1 MNILKYKYKAHKL
14 VNLIFYFIVFFAGFI
29 LGFVSN
35 KIDIKKMVSEF
46 LMIDNVSALTEV
58 KSGTITL
65 PSNLKV
71 TSSNFKNEEYIYKLF
86 NYVVESSELDISFN
100 DFSNVF
106 GFNYQPRYEP
116 TSETYYYFSTSD
128 WYWYSNNSSNKYS
141 QTKGDVFYLEY
152 VSTSSF
158 KYHYY
163 TNDDSLDYQTF
174 GGGSKYYVFSTHDF
188 SGSTGFLNVLDFSS
202 YMSLEFNENIFK
214 NNSNFKEVC
223 VESGKAFAI
232 TNNTMSD
239 VNSSYDF
246 DYIWFPYNL
255 NGLYKVLY
263 DSSVEDHEVNYT
275 EEESQER
282 YFFNTRENIN
292 AFYSSDIPGSYL
304 TLKGYN
310 DKYSYYGWSAWPFRM
325 YYDENN
331 SNVQFTIFE
340 LKEPTKIFVGNL
352 SSGGNVHGGGGRN
365 HLDGDEEITI
375 NDSYCFYIKN
385 IYEVTYVNFDEWNDF
400 YGNVSTP
407 NGEYEFNTSF
417 YKDNSKTSSFLSQPL
432 NFISEMKDTIN
443 FINSLIYDFYLSLP
457 VLLRA
462 FIVTIII
469 ILLVMLLMQIGGYN

>member
-14 VNLIFYFIVFFAGFI
+14 VNLIFYFIVFFTGFI

-35 KIDIKKMVSEF
+35 KIDIKKMLSEF
-46 LMIDNVSALTEV
+46 LMIDNVSALTKV
-58 KSGTITL
+58 KSGTI
-65 PSNLKV
+65 SISDSSLKV

-86 NYVVESSELDISFN
+86 NYVVESVGLDISFN

-106 GFNYQPRYEP
+106 GFNYNNS
-116 TSETYYYFSTSD
+116 SESSYYFSTSD

-141 QTKGDVFYLEY
+141 KTKGDVFYLHFIN
-152 VSTSSF
+152 SSSF
-158 KYHYY
+158 DYY
-163 TNDDSLDYQTF
+163 YGTNDDSSDYSTSLS
-174 GGGSKYYVFSTHDF
+174 GGSRYYVFSTHDF
-188 SGSTGFLNVLDFSS
+188 SGSTGFLKVLDFSS
-202 YMSLEFNENIFK
+202 YMALEFNENLFENNEDFK
-214 NNSNFKEVC
+214 KVC
-223 VESGKAFAI
+223 VESGKAFSI

-255 NGLYKVLY
+255 NGLYKFLY
-263 DSSVEDHEVNYT
+263 DSSVEDHEVHYT
-275 EEESQER
+275 EEEAQER
-282 YFFNTRENIN
+282 YFFNTRESIN
-292 AFYSSDIPGSYL
+292 TFYSSDIPGSYL
-304 TLKGYN
+304 ALKGYN

-325 YYDENN
+325 YYDDDN

-352 SSGGNVHGGGGRN
+352 SNDGNVHGGGGRV

-385 IYEVTYVNFDEWNDF
+385 IYEVTYVNFDEWNDL
-400 YGNVSTP
+400 YGIVSTP
-407 NGEYEFNTSF
+407 NGEYDFNTSF
-417 YKDNSKTSSFLSQPL
+417 YRNNSNTSSFLSQPL
-432 NFISEMKDTIN
+432 NFITEMKDTIN

-462 FIVTIII
+462 FLITLVI
-469 ILLVMLLMQIGGYN
+469 ILLIMLLMRIGGYY